1 MKLDGSRLIWVQLVD
16 DFRRRI
22 VSGRWPPG
30 AKIPSVRE
38 LATDAGVNPNTV
50 QRALSEL
57 DRAGLTVTERTAGR
71 FVTTDVTVVAA
82 VRHRL
87 ATATTDTYIETVAAM
102 GMDLGE
108 TTELLQQ
115 RWSIHGGPTPGDAS

>member
-1 MKLDGSRLIWVQLVD
+1 MKLDGSRPIWVQLVD

-57 DRAGLTVTERTAGR
+57 DRAGLTITERTAGR
-71 FVTTDVTVVAA
+71 FVTTDAAVVAA
-82 VRHRL
+82 ARHRL

>member
-1 MKLDGSRLIWVQLVD
+1 MKLDGSRPIWVQLVD

-71 FVTTDVTVVAA
+71 FVTTDAAVVAA
-82 VRHRL
+82 ARHRL